1 METKQTIEPNNKIN
15 ELVALL
21 NSLTERDAVDKR
33 HTVGYLLVS
42 RKIVDEIVDE
52 EHHQLK

>member
-15 ELVALL
+15 ELVTLL